1 MHNCRLGGNRI
12 VLGFESFD
20 GIFLSFADRV
30 IITIG
35 GSIIIIHIPTD
46 CGGGTTTPSVDCN
59 VDDDADLHAIHVS
72 AAVRSDIVLLVLVV

>member
-12 VLGFESFD
+12 VLGFESLD
-20 GIFLSFADRV
+20 GVFLSFADRV

-35 GSIIIIHIPTD
+35 GSIIIH

-59 VDDDADLHAIHVS
+59 VDDDADLHAILVP
-72 AAVRSDIVLLVLVV
+72 AAVILYY